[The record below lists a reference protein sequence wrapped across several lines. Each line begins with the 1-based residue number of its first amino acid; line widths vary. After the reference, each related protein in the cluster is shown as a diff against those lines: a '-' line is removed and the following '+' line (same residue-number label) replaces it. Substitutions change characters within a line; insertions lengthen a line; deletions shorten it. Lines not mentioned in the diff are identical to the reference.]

1 MTPLALYSD
10 VPVERTRWILEN
22 RGPKNLLDPSKPYAA
37 LLEDEIGPDG
47 ALWPCATLFLT
58 NRECPFRCLMCDLW
72 KNTLS
77 ESLAPGAIPAQID
90 AGLAEISPF
99 AARNERLPEGVG
111 EWSETGGGRHA
122 RAVKLYN
129 SGSFFDP
136 NAISPEDDDEIAR
149 RVRGF
154 ERVIVECHTAFLMGK
169 HRERVLKFRD
179 AIAPATLEI
188 AIGLET
194 AHEGVLEKLNKRM
207 TLADFREASAW
218 LRSEGIALRVFILV
232 RPPFLTEEEGRL
244 WACRSLDVAAE
255 CGATLAAL
263 IPVRAGNGAMEVLR
277 EAGLWEPP
285 TLQSVEAAL
294 EYGQALSPRN
304 MRVVADLWDI
314 SLFVTRPGDD
324 ARIARIAA
332 RNVTFP
338 GVV

>member
-1 MTPLALYSD
+1 MTPLAFYPDS
-10 VPVERTRWILEN
+10 PAERTRWILEK
-22 RGPKNLLDPSKPYAA
+22 RGPKNTLDPRKPYAA

-47 ALWPCATLFLT
+47 TLWPCATLFLT

-72 KNTLS
+72 KNTLDS
-77 ESLAPGAIPAQID
+77 SVTPGTIPAQID
-90 AGLAEISPF
+90 AGLGEISP
-99 AARNERLPEGVG
+99 NPDNGEPDSDSPLLGPGV
-111 EWSETGGGRHA
+111 SA

-136 NAISPEDDDEIAR
+136 KAIPPEDDEEIVR

-154 ERVIVECHTAFLMGK
+154 ERVIIECHTAFLVGSY
-169 HRERVLKFRD
+169 RERVLRFRD

-194 AHEGVLEKLNKRM
+194 ACEGVLEKLNKRM
-207 TLADFREASAW
+207 TLDDFRMASSW
-218 LRSEGIALRVFILV
+218 LRSESIALRVFILV
-232 RPPFLTEEEGRL
+232 RPPFLTEEEGL
-244 WACRSLDVAAE
+244 FWAQRSLDVAAA

-263 IPVRAGNGAMEVLR
+263 IPVRAGNGAMEILR
-277 EAGLWEPP
+277 EAGHWEPP
-285 TLQSVEAAL
+285 SLESVEAAL
-294 EYGQALSPRN
+294 EYGQALAPKT

-314 SLFVTRPGDD
+314 SLFATRPGDD

-332 RNVTFP
+332 RNVEFS